1 MRTKIMTLIGLCLIL
16 AGCNS
21 ASEPVSDDIN
31 ANVNSNSGS
40 QLVTY
45 GVAGY
50 ITDIS
55 TVGDYGT
62 ILVEGELGKNGADYD
77 KAYVSIDKESTIY
90 YNDNGSFEDFEIG
103 QYVQVFFEG
112 PVAESYPVQ
121 AYGRQ
126 VSIIDPPVFIDDP
139 TETENE

>member
-1 MRTKIMTLIGLCLIL
+1 MTTKIMTLIGLCLIL
-16 AGCNS
+16 AGCN
-21 ASEPVSDDIN
+21 ATPEPTVDDIN
-31 ANVNSNSGS
+31 TKDNANGTS

-77 KAYVSIDKESTIY
+77 KAYVSIDKDSVIY
-90 YNDNGSFEDFEIG
+90 YNDNGSFSDFEIG

-126 VSIIDPPVFIDDP
+126 VSIIEPPVFIDDP
-139 TETENE
+139 TETE